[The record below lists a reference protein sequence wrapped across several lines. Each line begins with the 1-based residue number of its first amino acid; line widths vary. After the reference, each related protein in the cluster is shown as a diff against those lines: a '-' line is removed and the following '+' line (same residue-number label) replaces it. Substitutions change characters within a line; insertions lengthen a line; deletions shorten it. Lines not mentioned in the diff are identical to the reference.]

1 MADLHQEQ
9 WEATAI
15 YNDNPPAIIQ
25 KKESSL
31 LLGKY
36 QLVFGKSKRENRRIL
51 THILPPD
58 GATKLQIGKEQAVK
72 VNILLGQVAEE

>member
-1 MADLHQEQ
+1 
-9 WEATAI
+9 
-15 YNDNPPAIIQ
+15 
-25 KKESSL
+25 
-31 LLGKY
+31 
-36 QLVFGKSKRENRRIL
+36 VFGKSKRENRRIL